1 MLTSKYKSPFFAICL
16 AVMVC
21 MGTFSA
27 CGKDSGPEEIRNGTS
42 GPTESAS
49 ALTQTASGEKD
60 KDASMDAY
68 TETGSKEKT
77 SEGSDTKASNLE
89 PSGEDTQ
96 MTANPGGTAGSQT
109 AEDPEIAAM
118 FGENCIT
125 SQTFEV
131 TLNEFDGAVW
141 FVPYYHYP
149 SEDQVAPFIQI
160 IQDGEVLSW
169 IRRPQNYAPES
180 LSGQRFLS
188 LDEVSFTDVN
198 FDGITDVILI
208 ETYEDT
214 TFATICYGEVD
225 DYDDRVYFHSQ
236 EDLSENVTA
245 NAETLTASGV
255 RDYVTGGTE
264 NGQFESYQDAY
275 RTMARLKAMESTN
288 KPVYDLIYV
297 DDDEVPELV
306 SDHPGYFVSLYT
318 YHDGSIYVLMDEWGY
333 GAFGNHGYDYAPRK
347 NSLYNFN
354 TDGAGAILKDA
365 YMAISE
371 DHSLE
376 ILAMLTSYNYDDE
389 NGNGMPDEEEWGAD
403 TYQEG
408 LYSYV
413 DGEYVRVSDDEW
425 KKYHKGEY
433 EPISGSTSLDELLA
447 ELTKPNIP

>member
-1 MLTSKYKSPFFAICL
+1 MLTSKYKSPFFALCL
-16 AVMVC
+16 AATFC
-21 MGTFSA
+21 LGTFSA
-27 CGKDSGPEEIRNGTS
+27 CGKDPAPEEIQDESSGSAESESLPAQSDSEAKDEENGNLSTAND
-42 GPTESAS
+42 TKESAPEG
-49 ALTQTASGEKD
+49 SGAQESD
-60 KDASMDAY
+60 ADASD
-68 TETGSKEKT
+68 G
-77 SEGSDTKASNLE
+77 DT
-89 PSGEDTQ
+89 
-96 MTANPGGTAGSQT
+96 QT

-131 TLNEFDGAVW
+131 TLSEFDGAVW

-169 IRRPQNYAPES
+169 IRRPQRFMPES

-208 ETYEDT
+208 ETYENAA
-214 TFATICYGEVD
+214 FATICYGEVD

-255 RDYVTGGTE
+255 RDYVTGGKE

-275 RTMARLKAMESTN
+275 QTMARIKAMESAN

-347 NSLYNFN
+347 NSLYNFD
-354 TDGAGAILKDA
+354 TDGAGAILNDT
-365 YMAISE
+365 YMAIGE
-371 DHSLE
+371 DHSLK

-408 LYSYV
+408 TYRYV
-413 DGEYVRVSDDEW
+413 DGEYVLVSEDEW

-433 EPISGSTSLDELLA
+433 EPISGCTSLDELLA
-447 ELTKPNIP
+447 ELTKSNTP